1 MTPPP
6 SLFNI
11 FDFLF
16 DNLHIP
22 TLIRWTDVV
31 EVIIIAA
38 LTYRLL
44 VWIRDTRA
52 WNLLKGLLVILVFF
66 AVATILNMSTILWLG
81 QRIFS
86 VAALGIVVGLQP
98 ELRRAL
104 DTLGRNSFLTSVLP
118 GDLRKSEEGR
128 FSDKT
133 IFEIIRACQEMS
145 RARTGALIVMAR
157 QQTLQAYELT
167 GIEVDAVVTSQLL
180 LNIFEKNTP
189 LHDGAV
195 IIDQDRVRAA
205 TCYLPIS
212 ENMDISKDLG
222 TRHRAA
228 LGLSEVTDTLTI
240 IVSEETGQISVA
252 SFGEIRRNLDG
263 DALHDELVRIQDKP
277 IPQEKK
283 KWSFMKKHP
292 EKDKPEGTGEA
303 GKAAGKDNGK
313 AAGEAPDED

>member
-1 MTPPP
+1 MMQPP
-6 SLFNI
+6 SLFGL

-31 EVIIIAA
+31 EVIIIAV

-44 VWIRDTRA
+44 VWIKDTRA

-66 AVATILNMSTILWLG
+66 AIATIFNMSTILWLG
-81 QRIFS
+81 QRVFS
-86 VAALGIVVGLQP
+86 VATIGIVVVLQP

-104 DTLGRNSFLTSVLP
+104 DTLGRNSFLASV
-118 GDLRKSEEGR
+118 GDLRKGEEGR

-167 GIEVDAVVTSQLL
+167 GIAIDAVVTSQLL

-252 SFGEIRRNLDG
+252 CQGEIRRNLDG
-263 DALHDELVRIQDKP
+263 DALHEELVRIQDKP
-277 IPQEKK
+277 QVQEKK
-283 KWSFMKKHP
+283 KWSIMGIMKQP
-292 EKDKPEGTGEA
+292 ERPGQGKPTEKVPAEEGRQTDPEEDSHEA
-303 GKAAGKDNGK
+303 
-313 AAGEAPDED
+313 